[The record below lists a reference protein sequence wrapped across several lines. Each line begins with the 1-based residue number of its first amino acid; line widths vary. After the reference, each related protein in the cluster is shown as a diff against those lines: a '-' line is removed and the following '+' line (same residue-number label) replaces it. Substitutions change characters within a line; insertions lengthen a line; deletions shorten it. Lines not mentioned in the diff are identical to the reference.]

1 MAPQITIRHAESP
14 ADLDA
19 IRTLF
24 RQYAVY
30 LNEVF
35 GAEHISLPHYE
46 VEIASLPGRYALPDG
61 QLLLARVDDVPAACV
76 ALYPL
81 AKDEMFPPDT
91 NVCELKRLF
100 VLPEFRGL
108 HLGRRL
114 SDTLLAFAR
123 TRGYDAMYLD
133 TVPEALP
140 QASVLYTALGFQPV
154 PRYNQNA
161 TTGVKHFR
169 LAL

>member
-35 GAEHISLPHYE
+35 GAAHICLVAYDQ
-46 VEIASLPGRYALPDG
+46 EIATLPGRYDLPDG
-61 QLLLARVDDVPAACV
+61 QLLLARVDGEPAACV

-81 AKDEMFPPDT
+81 AVEELLPPDT
-91 NVCELKRLF
+91 SVCELKRLF
-100 VLPEFRGL
+100 VLPQFRGL
-108 HLGRRL
+108 HLGHRL
-114 SDTLLAFAR
+114 SEELLAFAR
-123 TRGYDAMYLD
+123 TRSYNAIYLD
-133 TVPEALP
+133 TVPEVLP
-140 QASVLYTALGFQPV
+140 QATQLYTALGFQPV